1 MPKNLFKEKK
11 NESLLNKGINIIIQ
25 AFNEQKNEFSEN
37 ISLLQTEIKKLKEEN
52 FVYKNKL
59 TTLQQKLNSLSK
71 TVLLLDED
79 GEETK
84 NEEEKNIGIENINSE
99 INSINKNILNNKKI
113 NNSISRNNRTSLGKN
128 ISVIKKKFITNTFN
142 SKDENKKI
150 NSIKNID
157 IKHKRTYTNNFK
169 NLKYSIKNPEKP
181 SYMKALNYLKNN
193 TNNNHNNNN
202 NENISNNSE
211 ISINNDPL
219 DKIDLKEIEK
229 SSDNDSEIYKKLN
242 LFLEESKREL
252 NALDYENILELLKS
266 FETGSDI
273 NIKKKIK
280 KIINNRN
287 GLIKLFEDI
296 FES

>member
-1 MPKNLFKEKK
+1 M
-11 NESLLNKGINIIIQ
+11 
-25 AFNEQKNEFSEN
+25 
-37 ISLLQTEIKKLKEEN
+37 
-52 FVYKNKL
+52 
-59 TTLQQKLNSLSK
+59 SK

-84 NEEEKNIGIENINSE
+84 NEEEKNIGMENLNSQ
-99 INSINKNILNNKKI
+99 IHSINKNILNKNKI

-157 IKHKRTYTNNFK
+157 IKHKRTFTNNFK

-193 TNNNHNNNN
+193 TNDNN
-202 NENISNNSE
+202 NENISNNLD

-219 DKIDLKEIEK
+219 ENIDLKEIEK

-242 LFLEESKREL
+242 LFLEECKREL
-252 NALDYENILELLKS
+252 NALDYENILGLLKS
-266 FETGSDI
+266 FESGSDI

-280 KIINNRN
+280 KIIYNRN
-287 GLIKLFEDI
+287 GLIKLFDDI

>member
-25 AFNEQKNEFSEN
+25 AFNEQKSEFSEN
-37 ISLLQTEIKKLKEEN
+37 ISLLQNEIKKLKEEN

-193 TNNNHNNNN
+193 TNNIN

-229 SSDNDSEIYKKLN
+229 SSDNDSETYKKLN

>member
-1 MPKNLFKEKK
+1 
-11 NESLLNKGINIIIQ
+11 
-25 AFNEQKNEFSEN
+25 
-37 ISLLQTEIKKLKEEN
+37 
-52 FVYKNKL
+52 VYKNKL

-202 NENISNNSE
+202 NENFSNNSE

>member
-1 MPKNLFKEKK
+1 M
-11 NESLLNKGINIIIQ
+11 
-25 AFNEQKNEFSEN
+25 
-37 ISLLQTEIKKLKEEN
+37 
-52 FVYKNKL
+52 
-59 TTLQQKLNSLSK
+59 
-71 TVLLLDED
+71 
-79 GEETK
+79 
-84 NEEEKNIGIENINSE
+84 
-99 INSINKNILNNKKI
+99 NNKKI

-157 IKHKRTYTNNFK
+157 IKHKRTYTNNSK

-280 KIINNRN
+280 KIISNRN
-287 GLIKLFEDI
+287 GLLKLFEDI

>member
-37 ISLLQTEIKKLKEEN
+37 ISLLQNEIKKLKEEN

-252 NALDYENILELLKS
+252 NALDYENILELLS
-266 FETGSDI
+266 GSDI

>member
-25 AFNEQKNEFSEN
+25 AFDDQKNEYSKN

-52 FVYKNKL
+52 FIYKNKL
-59 TTLQQKLNSLSK
+59 TMLQQKLNSLSK

-79 GEETK
+79 VEETK
-84 NEEEKNIGIENINSE
+84 NEEEKNIIKKNFTSGIH
-99 INSINKNILNNKKI
+99 SINKNLLNENKI
-113 NNSISRNNRTSLGKN
+113 NNSISRNNRNSLGKN
-128 ISVIKKKFITNTFN
+128 ISIIKKKFITNTFS

-150 NSIKNID
+150 YSVKNID
-157 IKHKRTYTNNFK
+157 IKHKKAYANSLK
-169 NLKYSIKNPEKP
+169 NLKYIIKNKEKP
-181 SYMKALNYLKNN
+181 SYLKASNDSNNN
-193 TNNNHNNNN
+193 TNSND
-202 NENISNNSE
+202 ENISNNLE
-211 ISINNDPL
+211 ISNNNDPL
-219 DKIDLKEIEK
+219 YKINLKEIEIEK
-229 SSDNDSEIYKKLN
+229 NSDNESEIYKNLN

-273 NIKKKIK
+273 TIKKKIK
-280 KIINNRN
+280 KIINNKN
-287 GLIKLFEDI
+287 GLIKLFNDI

>member
-25 AFNEQKNEFSEN
+25 AFNEQKSEFSEN
-37 ISLLQTEIKKLKEEN
+37 ISLLQNEIKKLKEEN
-52 FVYKNKL
+52 FVCKNKL

-99 INSINKNILNNKKI
+99 INSINKNILNKNKI

-157 IKHKRTYTNNFK
+157 IKHKRTFTNNFK

-193 TNNNHNNNN
+193 TNNIN

-242 LFLEESKREL
+242 LFLEECKREL

-266 FETGSDI
+266 FESGSDI

>member
-25 AFNEQKNEFSEN
+25 AFDDQKNEYSQN

-52 FVYKNKL
+52 FIYKNKL
-59 TTLQQKLNSLSK
+59 TMLQQKLNSLSK

-79 GEETK
+79 VEETK
-84 NEEEKNIGIENINSE
+84 NEEEKNIIKKNLTSGIH
-99 INSINKNILNNKKI
+99 SINKNLLNENKI
-113 NNSISRNNRTSLGKN
+113 NNSISRNNRNSLGKN
-128 ISVIKKKFITNTFN
+128 ISIIKKKFITNTFS

-150 NSIKNID
+150 YGVKNID
-157 IKHKRTYTNNFK
+157 IKHKKAYANSLK
-169 NLKYSIKNPEKP
+169 NLKYIIKNKEKK
-181 SYMKALNYLKNN
+181 SLMKASNDSNNN
-193 TNNNHNNNN
+193 TNSND
-202 NENISNNSE
+202 ENISNNLE
-211 ISINNDPL
+211 ISNNNDPL
-219 DKIDLKEIEK
+219 DKINFKEIEIEK
-229 SSDNDSEIYKKLN
+229 NSDNESEIYKNLN

-273 NIKKKIK
+273 TIKKKIK
-280 KIINNRN
+280 KIINNKN
-287 GLIKLFEDI
+287 GLIKLFNDI

>member
-25 AFNEQKNEFSEN
+25 AFDDQKNEYSQN

-52 FVYKNKL
+52 FIYKNKL
-59 TTLQQKLNSLSK
+59 TMLQQKLNSLSK

-79 GEETK
+79 VEETK
-84 NEEEKNIGIENINSE
+84 NEEEKNIIKKNLTSGIH
-99 INSINKNILNNKKI
+99 SINKNLLNENKI
-113 NNSISRNNRTSLGKN
+113 NNSISRNNRNSLGKN
-128 ISVIKKKFITNTFN
+128 ISIIKKKFITNTFS

-150 NSIKNID
+150 YSVKNID
-157 IKHKRTYTNNFK
+157 IKHKKAYANSLK
-169 NLKYSIKNPEKP
+169 NLKYIIKNKEKP
-181 SYMKALNYLKNN
+181 SYLKASNDSSNN
-193 TNNNHNNNN
+193 TNSND
-202 NENISNNSE
+202 ENISNNLE
-211 ISINNDPL
+211 ISNNNDPL
-219 DKIDLKEIEK
+219 DKINLKEIEIEK
-229 SSDNDSEIYKKLN
+229 NSDNESEIYKKLN

-273 NIKKKIK
+273 TIKKKIK
-280 KIINNRN
+280 KIINNKN
-287 GLIKLFEDI
+287 GLIKLFNDI

>member
-37 ISLLQTEIKKLKEEN
+37 ISLLQNEIKKLKEEN

-84 NEEEKNIGIENINSE
+84 NEEEKNIGIGNINSE
-99 INSINKNILNNKKI
+99 INSINKNILNKNKI

-157 IKHKRTYTNNFK
+157 IKHKRTFTNNFK

-193 TNNNHNNNN
+193 TNNNNNN

>member
-25 AFNEQKNEFSEN
+25 AFNDQKNEFSEN

-84 NEEEKNIGIENINSE
+84 NEEEKNIGIENLNSQ
-99 INSINKNILNNKKI
+99 IHSINKNILNKNKI

-157 IKHKRTYTNNFK
+157 IKHKRTFTNNFK

-193 TNNNHNNNN
+193 TNDNN
-202 NENISNNSE
+202 NENISNNLD

-219 DKIDLKEIEK
+219 ENIDLKEIEK

-242 LFLEESKREL
+242 LFLEECKREL
-252 NALDYENILELLKS
+252 NALDYENILGLLKS
-266 FETGSDI
+266 FESGSDI

-280 KIINNRN
+280 KIIYNRN
-287 GLIKLFEDI
+287 GLIKLFDDI

>member
-25 AFNEQKNEFSEN
+25 AFNDQKNEYAQN

-52 FVYKNKL
+52 FIYKNKL
-59 TTLQQKLNSLSK
+59 TMLQQKLNSLSK

-79 GEETK
+79 VEETK
-84 NEEEKNIGIENINSE
+84 NEEEKNIIKKNLTSGIH
-99 INSINKNILNNKKI
+99 SINKNLLNENKI
-113 NNSISRNNRTSLGKN
+113 NNSISRNNRNSLGKN
-128 ISVIKKKFITNTFN
+128 ISIIKKKFITNTFS

-150 NSIKNID
+150 YSVKNID
-157 IKHKRTYTNNFK
+157 IKHKKAYANSLK
-169 NLKYSIKNPEKP
+169 NLKYIIKNKEKP
-181 SYMKALNYLKNN
+181 SYLKASNDSSNN
-193 TNNNHNNNN
+193 TNSND
-202 NENISNNSE
+202 ENISNNLE
-211 ISINNDPL
+211 ISNNNDPL
-219 DKIDLKEIEK
+219 DKINLKEIEIEK
-229 SSDNDSEIYKKLN
+229 NSDNESEIYKKLN

-273 NIKKKIK
+273 TIKKKIK
-280 KIINNRN
+280 KIINNKN
-287 GLIKLFEDI
+287 GLIKLFNDI

>member
-25 AFNEQKNEFSEN
+25 AFNEQKSEFSEN
-37 ISLLQTEIKKLKEEN
+37 ISLLQNEIKKLKEEN

-193 TNNNHNNNN
+193 TNNNNNNNN

-273 NIKKKIK
+273 TIKKKIK
-280 KIINNRN
+280 KIINNKN
-287 GLIKLFEDI
+287 GLIKLFNDI

>member
-25 AFNEQKNEFSEN
+25 AFDDQKNEYSQN

-52 FVYKNKL
+52 FIYKNKL
-59 TTLQQKLNSLSK
+59 TMLQQKLNSLSK

-79 GEETK
+79 VEETK
-84 NEEEKNIGIENINSE
+84 NEEEKSIMKKNLTSGIH
-99 INSINKNILNNKKI
+99 SINKNLLNENKI
-113 NNSISRNNRTSLGKN
+113 NNSISRNNRNSLGKN
-128 ISVIKKKFITNTFN
+128 ISIIKKKFITNTFS

-150 NSIKNID
+150 YSVKNID
-157 IKHKRTYTNNFK
+157 IKHKKAYANSLK
-169 NLKYSIKNPEKP
+169 NLKYIIKNKEKP
-181 SYMKALNYLKNN
+181 SYLKASNDSSNN
-193 TNNNHNNNN
+193 TNSND
-202 NENISNNSE
+202 ENISNNLE
-211 ISINNDPL
+211 ISNNNDPL
-219 DKIDLKEIEK
+219 DKINLKEIEIEK
-229 SSDNDSEIYKKLN
+229 NSDNESEIYKKLN

-273 NIKKKIK
+273 TIKKKIK
-280 KIINNRN
+280 KIINNKN
-287 GLIKLFEDI
+287 GLIKLFNDI